1 MRPSI
6 PSDPPAVRPV
16 ILLHQEGVLGLLA
29 IGGLALREQ
38 GPLASLAPVGGMGI
52 SILAGVAGGLGA
64 SLALWLVRALFPGAG
79 KASEAPGRG
88 EPTAGEILAR
98 RYARGE
104 IDQTEY
110 HLMKETLADKSE

>member
-1 MRPSI
+1 MM
-6 PSDPPAVRPV
+6 
-16 ILLHQEGVLGLLA
+16 GL
-29 IGGLALREQ
+29 
-38 GPLASLAPVGGMGI
+38 GMGG
-52 SILAGVAGGLGA
+52 GVFGLVFIVLIWGA
-64 SLALWLVRALFPGAG
+64 WIALALWLVRALFPGAG
-79 KASEAPGRG
+79 KASEAPRRE